1 MRAHTTGERRHEAL
15 PHLYDRELARF
26 APTRRERRVVGLLM
40 RLLRIPGV
48 TRLIRAWHAW
58 RTRA

>member
-1 MRAHTTGERRHEAL
+1 VNARTTADRRHDPL

-26 APTRRERRVVGLLM
+26 APSARERLVVGLLM

-48 TRLIRAWHAW
+48 TRLIRAWHGW
-58 RTRA
+58 RTRR

>member
-1 MRAHTTGERRHEAL
+1 MSARAPGEHRHEPL
-15 PHLYDRELARF
+15 PQFYERELARF
-26 APTRRERRVVGLLM
+26 APSARERLVVGLLM